1 MSEEQFLTIIDELDT
16 WSLACEFLY
25 KQTKK
30 NKYIE
35 RACILA
41 SAVKVMKAIMNEEVY
56 GRCENRKSD

>member
-16 WSLACEFLY
+16 WSMACESLY

-41 SAVKVMKAIMNEEVY
+41 SAVKVMKNIMNEEIY
-56 GRCENRKSD
+56 GRCES